1 MPADAAIAMR
11 DLDLGWGGR
20 VVLRGVSGVFERGSL
35 TAVVGPN
42 GAGKSTLIQALA
54 GALQPLAGSIR
65 VAPGL
70 ESSIGWLPQASRL
83 DRSFPVRVID
93 LVSLGAWRRV
103 GAWQRLPDAERERA
117 MQCLARVGM
126 AERAR
131 NLIGELSGGQLQR
144 ALFARL
150 MMQDAAV
157 MLLDEPFA
165 AIDEATSALL
175 MDMVR
180 AWHEAGRTVIAVL
193 HDLDLVRSR
202 FPAAVLLAGR
212 VLAWGPPAQ
221 ALAED
226 RLQRARAAVASW

>member
-20 VVLRGVSGVFERGSL
+20 VVLSGVSGAFERGSL